1 MQLQLVF
8 HAFPEWDPAFPALAT
23 LMRLLDDGMSTPLH
37 YRVCDQKG
45 LAYHVSA
52 GLEPLHDAALV
63 EIDAAC
69 SPENL
74 APLVA
79 EILSILRELP
89 TMPVPAAELEK
100 AKRRYIGD
108 LEAGFDDLDGL
119 CGWFGGTELFF
130 RPYSHVERARRVQRV
145 TAEDVQ
151 AVAAP
156 GVLAQAADGGGGGP
170 GQARAADRAPRSAPA
185 CSADRSKRRRAARRR
200 PAASGLAAT
209 SSWPAGRLPR
219 PPRPPGSPSP

>member
-1 MQLQLVF
+1 
-8 HAFPEWDPAFPALAT
+8 
-23 LMRLLDDGMSTPLH
+23 MSTPLH

-69 SPENL
+69 APDHL
-74 APLVA
+74 VPLVD
-79 EILSILRELP
+79 EIVGILRELQ
-89 TMPVPAAELEK
+89 TAPVAETELEK
-100 AKRRYIGD
+100 AKRRYVGD

-145 TAEDVQ
+145 TAADVARVARRVFRRQ
-151 AVAAP
+151 RMCAVAVGPVKAS
-156 GVLAQAADGGGGGP
+156 LAAEL
-170 GQARAADRAPRSAPA
+170 
-185 CSADRSKRRRAARRR
+185 RRR
-200 PAASGLAAT
+200 LAALG
-209 SSWPAGRLPR
+209 PADEE
-219 PPRPPGSPSP
+219 